1 MIASRKTR
9 VLALVL
15 TGLALAAGVAYATIP
30 DSGGVY
36 TACMLKNVGTV
47 RLIDPTLPASNLM
60 SHCSSLETQITWN
73 QQGQA
78 GPHGP
83 AGAAGAAGPQ
93 GPKGDTGDTGPAG
106 PSGTD
111 GVSVT
116 SQALNP
122 GDDPSCPDGGSKFT
136 AAASNVTYACNGT
149 PGEANA
155 QQLPV
160 WIAHTT
166 FAGSIVDGLR
176 EPPTVPAHSCKQ
188 ILLDFPTSDI
198 VEGAWKATGTS
209 GVVAVQLHDPTQ
221 PIVVDGAGPAWSVVA
236 SLPAADVIRLT
247 GLDVCNEGD
256 AAVTVPATQ
265 ELIAE
270 SYSQDVY

>member
-1 MIASRKTR
+1 
-9 VLALVL
+9 
-15 TGLALAAGVAYATIP
+15 
-30 DSGGVY
+30 
-36 TACMLKNVGTV
+36 MLKNVGTV
-47 RLIDPTLPASNLM
+47 RLIDPSLPASSLM
-60 SHCSSLETQITWN
+60 SHCTSLETQITWN
-73 QQGQA
+73 QQGQP
-78 GPHGP
+78 GPQGP
-83 AGAAGAAGPQ
+83 AGAAGPAGPQ
-93 GPKGDTGDTGPAG
+93 GPKGDTGDAGPAGPQGPQGPKGDKGDTGPAG
-106 PSGTD
+106 PSGND

-122 GDDPSCPDGGSKFT
+122 GDDPTCPDGGSKFT

-149 PGEANA
+149 SAEANA

-166 FAGSIVDGLR
+166 FSGSIVDGLR

-236 SLPAADVIRLT
+236 SLPAADVIRLS